1 LDNWE
6 SNVRVMVTGATGLIG
21 SAVVA
26 YLLAEGHEVV
36 GLARSIGTAARQQ
49 PAARWRSVD
58 IARMET
64 AESWTPHLDGVDAVV
79 NCAGALQDG
88 PDDDISGVHFA
99 GVAALFAAA
108 EQVGIQRVVHFSAIG
123 VDHGT
128 PSAFSRTKLEG
139 DQHLMACDLAW
150 VILRPSV
157 VLGGRVYGA
166 SALLRALAI
175 LPVLPVMPETG
186 PLQVV
191 QLDEIV
197 KTVAI
202 FLSPRAPGRLALDLA
217 GPERLSFAAVVQ
229 EYRRWLGYKRAREF
243 AVPGWLARLIYGLGD
258 VAGLLGWRAPVRST
272 ARREIRRGAIGDPS
286 AWSRLTDIV
295 PRSLS
300 TALSRAPASIQD
312 RWFAGLYLLKP
323 IIFPIFALF
332 WIGTG
337 LLSIGP
343 SYDIGTELMR
353 EAGAGALSGPSVIAG
368 GLADLVIGIGIAI
381 RRFARPALYAALGIS
396 IFYIVAGT
404 LMLPHL
410 WLDPLGPMMKIWPIL
425 ALNFTA
431 LAILRDR

>member
-1 LDNWE
+1 
-6 SNVRVMVTGATGLIG
+6 VRVLATGATGLIG

-26 YLLAEGHEVV
+26 RLLTEGHEVI
-36 GLARSIGTAARQQ
+36 GLARSVGIAARQQ
-49 PAARWRSVD
+49 PIARWRAVD
-58 IARMET
+58 IARMEKP
-64 AESWTPHLDGVDAVV
+64 ENWDRYLEGVDAVV

-88 PDDDISGVHFA
+88 PRDNIKGVHCD
-99 GVAALFAAA
+99 GVAALFAAC
-108 EQVGIQRVVHFSAIG
+108 ERLGIKRIVHFSAIG
-123 VDHGT
+123 VDRDT
-128 PSAFSRTKLEG
+128 PSAFSRTKLAG
-139 DQHLMACDLAW
+139 DQRLMACDLAW

-157 VLGGRVYGA
+157 VLGGPVYGA
-166 SALLRALAI
+166 SALFRALAI
-175 LPVLPVMPETG
+175 LPVLPVMPNTG

-197 KTVAI
+197 ETVVF
-202 FLSPRAPGRLALDLA
+202 FLNPRAPGRLALELA
-217 GPERLSFAAVVQ
+217 GPERLSFAAIVQ

-243 AVPGWLARLIYGLGD
+243 MMPDWLARLLYRLGD
-258 VAGLLGWRAPVRST
+258 FAGLLGWRPPVRST
-272 ARREIRRGAIGDPS
+272 ARREITRGAIGDPN
-286 AWSRLTDIV
+286 AWSSLTDII
-295 PRSLS
+295 PKSLS
-300 TALSRAPASIQD
+300 TALSREPASVQE

-323 IIFPIFALF
+323 VIFPVFALF

-343 SYDIGTELMR
+343 SYDIGAELMI
-353 EAGAGALSGPSVIAG
+353 EGGAGALSGPSVIAG

-404 LMLPHL
+404 FMLPRL